1 MLTITNLAYRIDG
14 RPLFE
19 DAGLALPKG
28 RRAALVGRNGSGK
41 STLLALIAGDL
52 QPDAGNI
59 ELRSDA
65 RLALVAQTAP
75 SGGAGV
81 HETVL
86 AADRERAQLLAEADS
101 AERDGGSAHRIAE
114 IHDRLNDI
122 DAHSAP
128 ARAAAILHG
137 LGFNAEAQTRPL
149 DEFSGGWRMRVA
161 LAAALFSEPDL
172 LLLDEPTNHLDLEAS
187 LWLVQYLARWRHTLL
202 IVSHDRGLINRV
214 ANHTIHLHQKRLVGY
229 RGGFDAFERAR
240 REQLAVEAA
249 SRKKLD
255 AQRRHMQ
262 AYIDRFRYKATKARQ
277 AQSRIK
283 ALERLGEP
291 PPPVAD
297 QTVAFQ
303 FPEPEE
309 LPPPL
314 IALDRAAAGYEPG
327 RTVLADL
334 NLRIDMDDRIALLG
348 ANGNG
353 KTTLLRL
360 LEGQLKASGGDLV
373 KARKL
378 KVGYFAQDQADAL
391 DPDRSA
397 LDHVGDYLPN
407 ADETGRRTHLGRFG
421 LSGPMAEQ
429 DAATLSGG
437 ERVRLVLALV
447 CCDKPHILLLD
458 EPTNHLDLDAREA
471 LIEAIN
477 DYSGAIVLVT
487 HDRQLIELCA
497 DRLWLVANG
506 TCRQFDG
513 DIQAY
518 QDQLLATKPSKAE
531 RNGGNER
538 GKQSSKSDRRR
549 AAAAQ
554 RAQTADLRK
563 QVKAAEKEVNKLTK
577 KVEELT
583 EILNDP
589 ELYNGPS
596 ERVAEL
602 TQEKSRL
609 EAALADAE
617 TAWLE
622 AEAALEQATQPG
634 AEDG

>member
-1 MLTITNLAYRIDG
+1 MLTITNLGYRIEG

-19 DAGLALPKG
+19 GANLALPKG

-41 STLLALIAGDL
+41 STLLALIAGELHPDVGDL
-52 QPDAGNI
+52 

-65 RLALVAQTAP
+65 RVGLVAQTAP
-75 SGGAGV
+75 SGDKSV
-81 HETVL
+81 HATVL
-86 AADRERAQLLAEADS
+86 AADRERTALLAEAE
-101 AERDGGSAHRIAE
+101 AVERDGGTPQRIAE
-114 IHDRLNDI
+114 IHERLAAI

-137 LGFNAEAQTRPL
+137 LGFNAEAQARAL

-214 ANHTIHLHQKRLVGY
+214 ANQTVHLHERRLVSY

-240 REQLAVEAA
+240 REQLEVESAA
-249 SRKKLD
+249 RKKID

-283 ALERLGEP
+283 ALEKLGEP

-297 QTVAFQ
+297 QIVTFQ
-303 FPEPEE
+303 FPEPET

-314 IALDRAAAGYEPG
+314 IALDRAAAGYEPN
-327 RTVLADL
+327 RAVISSL

-360 LEGQLKASGGDLV
+360 LAGHLAPLSGEMI

-391 DPDRSA
+391 DPNRTA
-397 LDHVGDYLPN
+397 LEHVADELPK
-407 ADETGRRTHLGRFG
+407 ADETRRRAHLGRFG
-421 LSGPMAEQ
+421 LSGHMADQ
-429 DAATLSGG
+429 ASASLSGG

-447 CCDKPHILLLD
+447 CCDSPHILLLD

-471 LIEAIN
+471 LVEAIN
-477 DYSGAIVLVT
+477 AYTGAIVLVT

-497 DRLWLVANG
+497 DRLWLVNGG

-513 DIQAY
+513 DIDAY
-518 QDQLLATKPSKAE
+518 QTQLLASKSSKAE
-531 RNGGNER
+531 
-538 GKQSSKSDRRR
+538 GKRTSDGKSASKSDKRR
-549 AAAAQ
+549 AAAAH
-554 RAQTADLRK
+554 RAETAELRK
-563 QVKAAEKEVNKLTK
+563 RVRTAETRVHELAKELGA
-577 KVEELT
+577 LT
-583 EILNDP
+583 EKLNDP
-589 ELYNGPS
+589 SLYDGPPDKI
-596 ERVAEL
+596 ADL
-602 TQEKSRL
+602 TRQKSRA
-609 EAALADAE
+609 ESALAEAE
-617 TAWLE
+617 AVWLE
-622 AEAALEQATQPG
+622 AEAALEDATTG
-634 AEDG
+634 STD

>member
-1 MLTITNLAYRIDG
+1 MLKITNLGYRIDG
-14 RPLFE
+14 RPLF
-19 DAGLALPKG
+19 DAASMALPRG
-28 RRAALVGRNGSGK
+28 RRAALIGRNGSGK

-52 QPDAGNI
+52 QPDAGSL

-65 RLALVAQTAP
+65 RVALVAQTAP
-75 SGGAGV
+75 SGQTSV
-81 HETVL
+81 HDTVL
-86 AADRERAQLLAEADS
+86 AADMERTRLLTEADKI
-101 AERDGGSAHRIAE
+101 ETDDGSPLRIAE
-114 IHDRLNDI
+114 IHERLADI

-128 ARAAAILHG
+128 ARAGAILHG
-137 LGFNAEAQTRPL
+137 LGFDAEAQARPL

-161 LAAALFSEPDL
+161 LAAALFAEPDL

-202 IVSHDRGLINRV
+202 VVSHDRGLINRV
-214 ANHTIHLHQKRLVGY
+214 ANHTIHLHQGRLVGY

-240 REQLAVEAA
+240 REQIALESS
-249 SRKKLD
+249 SRKKLS

-277 AQSRIK
+277 AQSRLK

-297 QTVAFQ
+297 QSVEFH
-303 FPEPEE
+303 FPEPTP
-309 LPPPL
+309 LSPPL
-314 IALDRAAAGYEPG
+314 IALDRTSAGYEP
-327 RTVLADL
+327 TKAVLSGL

-360 LEGQLKASGGDLV
+360 LARHLSPLAGELTA
-373 KARKL
+373 ARKL

-391 DPDRSA
+391 DPTQSA
-397 LDHVGDYLPN
+397 LGHVAELMPN
-407 ADETGRRTHLGRFG
+407 ADETRRRAHLGRFG
-421 LSGPMAEQ
+421 LSGPLAEQ
-429 DAATLSGG
+429 TSASLSGG

-447 CCDKPHILLLD
+447 CCDAPHILLLD

-477 DYSGAIVLVT
+477 EYTGAIVLVT

-497 DRLWLVANG
+497 DRLWLVADG

-513 DIQAY
+513 DIDAY
-518 QDQLLATKPSKAE
+518 QSQLLAS
-531 RNGGNER
+531 RNSGAN
-538 GKQSSKSDRRR
+538 GKQNTDKPKTSSKPERRR
-549 AAAAQ
+549 KAAAQ
-554 RAQTADLRK
+554 RAETAALRK
-563 QVKAAEKEVNKLTK
+563 AAREAENRVAKLTK
-577 KVEELT
+577 ENDDLAAKLSDPALYEGPREEFADLT
-583 EILNDP
+583 
-589 ELYNGPS
+589 
-596 ERVAEL
+596 RRKRQA
-602 TQEKSRL
+602 EKS
-609 EAALADAE
+609 LAEAE

-622 AEAALEQATQPG
+622 AAAAMEHRSAGNADT
-634 AEDG
+634 